1 MVKVK
6 DFTSETRL
14 SDKGVYIITH
24 NSTNI
29 KYVGSTT
36 TSFKERWRAHLNG
49 LRRGIGNKVL
59 VNICHKYDIEGF
71 RFSILES
78 MNNSSIAEIRMKE
91 KYYIELYD
99 TYKNGANCTLETD
112 CAFKNFDRREYT
124 EEDRIKYML
133 TSPTK
138 KKVYLYD
145 SQGNLLYIFPSSV
158 SCDRFLGLPKRRTN
172 WAINHPVRSL
182 RGKYYPSYIEKEWC
196 PIQEKYN
203 KKCIAMKKVAKQR
216 KLNGSYN
223 VKDSQKNK
231 IRQSNPKKRAVS
243 LYDLEGNFIKSFISM
258 NECDD
263 YLNLHRGTTSKVFR
277 GLTKVLR
284 KKYIPKLI

>member
-78 MNNSSIAEIRMKE
+78 MNNSSITEIRTKE

-112 CAFKNFDRREYT
+112 CAFKNFDRREYK

-145 SQGNLLYIFPSSV
+145 SQGNLLYIFPSSA

-182 RGKYYPSYIEKEWC
+182 RGKYYPSYTEKEWC

-203 KKCIAMKKVAKQR
+203 KKCTAMKKVAEQR